1 MLNIQKKTIKLF
13 VNFKIQNVI
22 VTITRF
28 KNFIF
33 YDIPSSLLSVS
44 SIQLPNYFFNLIY
57 TSFFA
62 GQYFFIQRLL
72 QAPVTIISGSILE
85 VYKNEALNEIKQ
97 TGVFKKTF
105 KKTFKT
111 ILIIIIFPLI
121 LGVFFIEDFI
131 IFFYGENWITS
142 AKIAKILLP
151 VLALRLISNPLSFSI
166 YLKEKQLINLV
177 IYSILIFILIYIFFL
192 NLESIVVVKII
203 SLLFSFFYI
212 FYIIYGYYLSNK
224 K

>member
-1 MLNIQKKTIKLF
+1 M
-13 VNFKIQNVI
+13 
-22 VTITRF
+22 
-28 KNFIF
+28 
-33 YDIPSSLLSVS
+33 
-44 SIQLPNYFFNLIY
+44 
-57 TSFFA
+57 
-62 GQYFFIQRLL
+62 
-72 QAPVTIISGSILE
+72 
-85 VYKNEALNEIKQ
+85 
-97 TGVFKKTF
+97 
-105 KKTFKT
+105 
-111 ILIIIIFPLI
+111 I

-142 AKIAKILLP
+142 AKLQKLLP

-192 NLESIVVVKII
+192 NLESIVVVKLI